1 MDPLLL
7 KPGEA
12 ADLLGV
18 SRSTIYQLLGSGQV
32 PSMRVGKLLR
42 VPAAALQRWVNERAA
57 EAVETVEPDNLFRE
71 EPQ

>member
-18 SRSTIYQLLGSGQV
+18 SRSTLYQLLGSGEV
-32 PSMRVGKLLR
+32 PSVRVGKLLR
-42 VPAAALQRWVNERAA
+42 VPAAALKQWVEERGREDPA
-57 EAVETVEPDNLFRE
+57 EPPPAE
-71 EPQ
+71 

>member
-18 SRSTIYQLLGSGQV
+18 SRSTIYQLMGSGEV

-57 EAVETVEPDNLFRE
+57 EPAPGGNARPIEG
-71 EPQ
+71 